1 MTKYFFI
8 LAFNLSFIFSAF
20 AQIRHGE
27 ITHGGY
33 VRTWLTYLPKNY
45 SEAKTY
51 PLVIALHGGGGTAK
65 QLMTSTKKRFNTLAD
80 TEGFIMVYPQ
90 GAEKSW
96 NDNNKRDQ
104 NGFARKENIDDVG
117 FISKMISKLQSEY
130 NINDDAVFACGISNG
145 GLMSQT
151 LAMELPE
158 KIKVIG
164 MVAATFGKDEA
175 DKVADVSPFSILFIH
190 GTKDLIIPYAEGD
203 ITVFKKTRGHVL
215 GIDKSIAYM
224 CTLNGNI
231 LKPIV
236 TKLANTSI
244 KDNMISE
251 HFKYPNP
258 ENPSLKVELIKVIN
272 GGHSW
277 PGAKKKKRLLKK
289 ITGATTQDFNACD
302 KLWEFFK
309 STMN

>member
-1 MTKYFFI
+1 MKKYFFI
-8 LAFNLSFIFSAF
+8 LLFSLSFIFFAS
-20 AQIRHGE
+20 AQIKQGE
-27 ITHGGY
+27 ITHDGY
-33 VRTWLTYLPKNY
+33 NRTWLTYLPKNY
-45 SEAKTY
+45 SKAKAY

-80 TEGFIMVYPQ
+80 TEGFIVVYPQ
-90 GAEKSW
+90 GVKKSW

-117 FISKMISKLQSEY
+117 FISKLISVLESKYS
-130 NINDDAVFACGISNG
+130 INSDAVFACGISNG

-158 KIKVIG
+158 KIKVVG
-164 MVAATFGKDEA
+164 MVAATFGKDEV
-175 DKVADVSPFSILFIH
+175 DKVTDVSPFSILFIH
-190 GTKDLIIPYAEGD
+190 GTKDPIIPYAEGD

-215 GIDKSIAYM
+215 GIEKSIAYM
-224 CTLNGNI
+224 CSLNGNT
-231 LKPIV
+231 LEPII
-236 TKLANTSI
+236 TKLANVSI
-244 KDNMISE
+244 KDNMTSE
-251 HFKYPNP
+251 HFKYPNT
-258 ENPSLKVELIKVIN
+258 ENTSLKVELIKVIN

-289 ITGATTQDFNACD
+289 ITGATTQDFNACN

-309 STMN
+309 STIK